1 MERITEGRQLPRQL
15 SAQLTGDAKVC
26 ALYSSRREDE
36 RTSSSQMAFALGHL
50 HWASILPRLP
60 LNQSFFNPSGLE
72 GLALTTPPSLYVPL

>member
-1 MERITEGRQLPRQL
+1 
-15 SAQLTGDAKVC
+15 
-26 ALYSSRREDE
+26 
-36 RTSSSQMAFALGHL
+36 MAFALGHL